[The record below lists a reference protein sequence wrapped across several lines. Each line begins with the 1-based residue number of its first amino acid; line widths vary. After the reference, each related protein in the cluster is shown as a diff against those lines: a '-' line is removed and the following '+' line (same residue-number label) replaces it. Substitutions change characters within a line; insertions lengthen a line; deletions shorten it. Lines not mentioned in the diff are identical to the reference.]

1 MSIELIG
8 KIGRIVGPIIVSLQ
22 TAVVIYLGF
31 TVNFPEPPPQK
42 KSNFTGLP
50 IWEADDPSSESLYD
64 RKVMLSDYVVAL
76 VVGLAGLI
84 AIFFAARRI
93 DNRFGNMVRRLRRAS
108 EESLYINRLSWT
120 TYILSF
126 ILTAYINATFLAV
139 VANIAFGLGK
149 LWSIVGIFHNIMEV
163 CLLAA
168 LLQTGRK
175 QFNFAI
181 ALLVV
186 VTYGVLA
193 TAGTSQLEWYYD
205 SLVWDFMLPLVF
217 FRVAVYAKNHPPN
230 QGNPE
235 TNIVGDNSTESLLL
249 FNLSYLIAFPI
260 YAIYVHNE
268 SNIDQADAQK
278 VFDVPDTSVY
288 EFILIFLWGAT
299 SSLISAFI
307 GVKNMN

>member
-93 DNRFGNMVRRLRRAS
+93 DN
-108 EESLYINRLSWT
+108 
-120 TYILSF
+120 SF

>member
-1 MSIELIG
+1 
-8 KIGRIVGPIIVSLQ
+8 
-22 TAVVIYLGF
+22 
-31 TVNFPEPPPQK
+31 
-42 KSNFTGLP
+42 
-50 IWEADDPSSESLYD
+50 
-64 RKVMLSDYVVAL
+64 MLSDYVVAL

>member
-8 KIGRIVGPIIVSLQ
+8 KIGRIVGPIIVFLQ
-22 TAVVIYLGF
+22 LAVVIYLGF
-31 TVNFPEPPPQK
+31 TVNFPDPPPQK
-42 KSNFTGLP
+42 ISNFTGLP
-50 IWEADDPSSESLYD
+50 VWEADDPSSESLYD
-64 RKVMLSDYVVAL
+64 KKVRLSDYVVAL
-76 VVGLAGLI
+76 VVGLTSLL

-93 DNRFGNMVRRLRRAS
+93 DNRLGSMMRRLRVSS
-108 EESLYINRLSWT
+108 EESLYINSLSWT

-126 ILTAYINATFLAV
+126 ILTAYISATFLAV
-139 VANIAFGLGK
+139 GANLIFHLSKVWA
-149 LWSIVGIFHNIMEV
+149 IVGIFHNIMEV

-193 TAGTSQLEWYYD
+193 TAGTSQLGWYYD

-235 TNIVGDNSTESLLL
+235 TNMVGNNSTQSLLL
-249 FNLSYLIAFPI
+249 FNLSYIIAFPI
-260 YAIYVHNE
+260 YLIYVHNE
-268 SNIDQADAQK
+268 SNVEDAQK

-288 EFILIFLWGAT
+288 EFVLIFLWGVT